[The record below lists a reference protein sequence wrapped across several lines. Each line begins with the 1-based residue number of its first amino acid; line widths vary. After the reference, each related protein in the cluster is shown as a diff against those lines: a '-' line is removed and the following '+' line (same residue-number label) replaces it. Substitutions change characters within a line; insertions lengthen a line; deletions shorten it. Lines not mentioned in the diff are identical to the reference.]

1 MVALLDNSLVPRKL
15 YFLRKIATKQSTF
28 VFENPA
34 SLTGSS
40 TEQVANLKYA
50 VFMGAKYC
58 RNSKAVVIRVVQAYP
73 SAIIGYDVLQQDAH
87 VLEDILDRT
96 RLQRNFIALQKRPM
110 TKRYVPPHVET
121 APL

>member
-15 YFLRKIATKQSTF
+15 HFLRKIATKQSTL

-34 SLTGSS
+34 RLTCSP
-40 TEQVANLKYA
+40 TEQVANPKYA
-50 VFMGAKYC
+50 VFMGAKDC
-58 RNSKAVVIRVVQAYP
+58 RNSKTVVIRVVQTYP

-96 RLQRNFIALQKRPM
+96 RRQRNFIALQKRPM
-110 TKRYVPPHVET
+110 TKRYILPHVDT
-121 APL
+121 TPL